1 MKFKFY
7 VKGKGKKKFPQL
19 GFINIKSGPFEM
31 VNHHLDNIQVRIE
44 NKQAAMP
51 T

>member
-7 VKGKGKKKFPQL
+7 VKGKGKKCPQL

-31 VNHHLDNIQVRIE
+31 VNHHLDIIQVRIK